1 LQRKGKKAEAL
12 I

>member
-1 LQRKGKKAEAL
+1 MGKKASC